1 MLRNLNKKAVLFFI
15 FAWFNFSI
23 MEVTAKYLSFKY
35 PITEVIWIRF
45 FSQTIVLFLIFFPF
59 IKTKLVTHSLY
70 LHISRGVCL
79 FFAALFFFIGFT
91 KTDLANAT
99 AIYKTSPI
107 FLTLGSIFFL
117 KETNFLVIKF
127 LTVFLALIGALIIIN
142 PSSSSFSIYS
152 FFPLFAAISLA
163 IFGLI
168 TRYFGEREN
177 PLTSIIYTALSGT
190 ILSSFLFAFFDWK
203 PFVMQDIPFFVVI
216 GTVSTLGHF
225 LLIKA
230 FQIEEA
236 SNLASFSTVVIFFNT
251 LWGILLFSEYPSIN
265 FYIGSILIILSFII
279 LFRNISNFK
288 TLH

>member
-1 MLRNLNKKAVLFFI
+1 MI
-15 FAWFNFSI
+15 
-23 MEVTAKYLSFKY
+23 
-35 PITEVIWIRF
+35 
-45 FSQTIVLFLIFFPF
+45 
-59 IKTKLVTHSLY
+59 
-70 LHISRGVCL
+70 
-79 FFAALFFFIGFT
+79 FFIGFT

-117 KETNFLVIKF
+117 KETNFLVIKL

-177 PLTSIIYTALSGT
+177 PLTSIIYTALTGT

-203 PFVMQDIPFFVVI
+203 PFVIQDIPFFVVI